1 MSATPPEVVETPA
14 RKAHESELLHKQATI
29 DFKSEVVRKA
39 IHLLS
44 LSIPG
49 VYYFITKQLALT
61 LLIPIALAFL
71 IVDLARYYHLPT
83 REWFYRWFGWLLRK
97 HEADETTKRL
107 TGATNILLSG
117 ILCMLIFPKI
127 IFVNAFAILI
137 LSDITSALVGR
148 RFGRRKFFYK
158 SLEGA
163 FGFFIAALVVV
174 LLAPKVEGLALEYLI
189 GIVAAAVGAVAESL
203 SVKID
208 DNITVP
214 LSIGFVMWALY
225 ALLLPGINLYAIV

>member
-1 MSATPPEVVETPA
+1 MSETPPGVVETPA
-14 RKAHESELLHKQATI
+14 YKRHKSELLHKQATI
-29 DFKSEVVRKA
+29 DFKFEIVRKA

-49 VYYFITKQLALT
+49 IYYFITKQLALT
-61 LLIPIALAFL
+61 ILIPIALAFL
-71 IVDLARYYHLPT
+71 SVDLARYYHRPT
-83 REWFYRWFGWLLRK
+83 REWFYRWFGWLLRE
-97 HEADETTKRL
+97 HESDEVTKRL

-137 LSDITSALVGR
+137 LSDITAALVGR
-148 RFGRRKFFYK
+148 RFGRRRFFYK

-174 LLAPKVEGLALEYLI
+174 SLAPKVEGQALEYLI
-189 GIVAAAVGAVAESL
+189 GIFAAAVGAVAESL
-203 SVKID
+203 SFKID

-225 ALLLPGINLYAIV
+225 ALLLPGISLFKIV

>member
-1 MSATPPEVVETPA
+1 MSGTSPDVVQTPA
-14 RKAHESELLHKQATI
+14 QKGRGSELLHKQATI
-29 DFKSEVVRKA
+29 DFKFEIVRKA

-44 LSIPG
+44 LSMPG
-49 VYYFITKQLALT
+49 VYYFITKELALT
-61 LLIPIALAFL
+61 ILIPIALAFL

-83 REWFYRWFGWLLRK
+83 REWFYRWFGWLLRE
-97 HEADETTKRL
+97 HESDTARKRL

-148 RFGRRKFFYK
+148 RFGRRRFFYK

-174 LLAPKVEGLALEYLI
+174 ALAPKVEGLALEYLI
-189 GIVAAAVGAVAESL
+189 GVFAAGVGAVAESL

-214 LSIGFVMWALY
+214 LSIGFVMWGLY
-225 ALLLPGINLYAIV
+225 ALLLPSVNLFKIV